1 MPLTG
6 QSRFKHFEP
15 VHNTIVLVHYNNI
28 LEDIMKKLSK
38 LLLCAV
44 LISSIFTGCTGNFSS
59 SQNNGRL
66 KIVSTIFPSYD
77 FARAIAGENADIT
90 ILLSPGVESHSY
102 EPTPQD
108 MIQIQ
113 NCDLFLYTGGESDTW
128 VDDLLS
134 SLEQPINTVKMMD
147 CVDVYEEEILEGMQA
162 EDSSHAH
169 EVEYDEHVWTSPQNA
184 ILISR
189 AIEQALCRINPEN
202 TEVYQKN
209 ADSYVSELETL
220 DQNFRDFL
228 QAFPIKQ

>member
-1 MPLTG
+1 
-6 QSRFKHFEP
+6 
-15 VHNTIVLVHYNNI
+15 
-28 LEDIMKKLSK
+28 
-38 LLLCAV
+38 
-44 LISSIFTGCTGNFSS
+44 
-59 SQNNGRL
+59 
-66 KIVSTIFPSYD
+66 
-77 FARAIAGENADIT
+77 
-90 ILLSPGVESHSY
+90 
-102 EPTPQD
+102 

-128 VDDLLS
+128 VDNLLS

-220 DQNFRDFL
+220 TRISAIFL